1 MAFLSNFM
9 KADEVK
15 ALNDVQVE
23 VAATTLKAQMFREVL
38 HNRQVKGAVTTHVA
52 EVIRSVAHFK

>member
-9 KADEVK
+9 KPDELK

-23 VAATTLKAQMFREVL
+23 AAATSLKAAMYHEVL
-38 HNRQVKGAVTTHVA
+38 KNQQVKGAVSNHVPD
-52 EVIRSVAHFK
+52 VVKSVARFR